1 MHRPIAWFGSVVV
14 LLTVILAA
22 LPISST
28 RAKDSNFSNQDLR
41 GAYVAQGTGTAAF
54 PPDHPFSVLNGPMA
68 TIGRFV
74 ADGCGNISG
83 FAVQVNNG
91 AVGRQLFTGTYS
103 VEADGSFSVTMV
115 GDTAFGTLAVEYSG
129 VLFDEGKQAKV
140 MQVGIPGVLPQGL
153 AGITYTG
160 TFIRQ

>member
-1 MHRPIAWFGSVVV
+1 MRRPFVLFGSAVV
-14 LLTVILAA
+14 LLTLMLVA
-22 LPISST
+22 LPTSST

-54 PPDHPFSVLNGPMA
+54 PPAHPFSVLNGPMA
-68 TIGRFV
+68 TTGRFV

-91 AVGRQLFTGTYS
+91 AVGRQSFTGTYN
-103 VEADGSFSVTMV
+103 VEGDGSFSVTMI

-140 MQVGIPGVLPQGL
+140 TEVGIPGVLPQGL
-153 AGITYTG
+153 AGITYIG
-160 TFIRQ
+160 SFIRQ